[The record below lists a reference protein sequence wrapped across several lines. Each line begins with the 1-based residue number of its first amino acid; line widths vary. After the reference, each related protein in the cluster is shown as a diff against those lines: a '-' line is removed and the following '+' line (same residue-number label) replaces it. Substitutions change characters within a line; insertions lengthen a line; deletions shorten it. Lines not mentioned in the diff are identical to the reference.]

1 MRFRAVSQLLW
12 PDKDREEWFSLREN
26 HERLFCSPGFP
37 ARGIHRGQ
45 SCAALFTES
54 RMQFDGTTK
63 LHRKSG
69 FGLHPLRNRCSALLA
84 ALILSA
90 CGATWAQSPTYG
102 VGRTPTPEEIRA
114 EDITISPDGKNLPPG
129 QGTAK
134 EGAAIFAQKCAM
146 CHGENGSGGLAP
158 MLIKPETPVKSST
171 PCLSPCIGPGNV
183 MALHAPYATV
193 IWDYINRGMPFRQE
207 GSLKPD
213 EVYSLTAF
221 LLYKNGVIQEDEVL
235 AQTTLPQVKMPNRD
249 GYAIPDWKP
258 GMPRPFPNGH

>member
-1 MRFRAVSQLLW
+1 MRFNILL
-12 PDKDREEWFSLREN
+12 P
-26 HERLFCSPGFP
+26 
-37 ARGIHRGQ
+37 
-45 SCAALFTES
+45 
-54 RMQFDGTTK
+54 
-63 LHRKSG
+63 
-69 FGLHPLRNRCSALLA
+69 
-84 ALILSA
+84 ALILFA

-102 VGRTPTPEEIRA
+102 VGKTPTAEEIRA

-129 QGTAK
+129 KGTAK

-146 CHGENGSGGLAP
+146 CHGANGSGGLAP

-171 PCLSPCIGPGNV
+171 PCLEPCIGPGSV

-193 IWDYINRGMPFRQE
+193 IWDYINRGMPFKQE

-221 LLYKNGVIQEDEVL
+221 LLYKNGVIQEEEVL

-258 GMPRPFPNGH
+258 GMPRPFPNGR

>member
-1 MRFRAVSQLLW
+1 MRFRCLL
-12 PDKDREEWFSLREN
+12 
-26 HERLFCSPGFP
+26 G
-37 ARGIHRGQ
+37 
-45 SCAALFTES
+45 
-54 RMQFDGTTK
+54 
-63 LHRKSG
+63 
-69 FGLHPLRNRCSALLA
+69 
-84 ALILSA
+84 ALILCA

-102 VGRTPTPEEIRA
+102 VGKTPTPEQIRA

-134 EGAAIFAQKCAM
+134 EGAAIYAQKCSM
-146 CHGENGSGGLAP
+146 CHGANGSGGLAP
-158 MLIKPETPVKSST
+158 MLIKPETPVKNAT
-171 PCLSPCIGPGNV
+171 PCLAPCITPGDV

-193 IWDYINRGMPFRQE
+193 IWDYINRGMPFKQE

-258 GMPRPFPNGH
+258 GMKRPFSERAIVRFSTEARDLGRSGPASCPKNSHLCTSKGRTLVVLPRAVGFRRSPIGRILGT

>member
-1 MRFRAVSQLLW
+1 MRKRIRDLAWTGSGTEGNAFCSRAAPMNLGKCNLRARNWPRFSRCRRTITRLTASRARTTRFSRGGLRAMGACTMRFNVLL
-12 PDKDREEWFSLREN
+12 P
-26 HERLFCSPGFP
+26 
-37 ARGIHRGQ
+37 
-45 SCAALFTES
+45 
-54 RMQFDGTTK
+54 
-63 LHRKSG
+63 
-69 FGLHPLRNRCSALLA
+69 
-84 ALILSA
+84 ALILCA
-90 CGATWAQSPTYG
+90 CGATWAQSSTYG

-129 QGTAK
+129 KGTAK
-134 EGAAIFAQKCAM
+134 EGAAIYAQKCAV

-171 PCLSPCIGPGNV
+171 PCLQPCIGPGDV

-193 IWDYINRGMPFRQE
+193 IWDYINRAMPFRQE

-249 GYAIPDWKP
+249 GYAIPAWKP